1 MNKSDSED
9 FYFGV
14 SDNKIY
20 ICFFETKKN
29 FLKRYIEFE
38 IPDNLS
44 NNLNYKIILNL
55 LKVNIRKLEKDLG
68 FFLNKGNV
76 SIKSETYQRILFSI
90 RHMFDE
96 KKLDEEV
103 IANIVQSEIQYFRT
117 LDERLSIIH
126 VVVNKY
132 IIDNKTFSFLP
143 KNMKF
148 KKIILEIELICLNKS
163 LITKV
168 KNLFR
173 ECKVDINKII
183 SFDYAITFL
192 ETDKDPT
199 MCLSA
204 KKVIDGANIS
214 EIKIQEDTQKK
225 TSLFDRIFNYFD

>member
-1 MNKSDSED
+1 
-9 FYFGV
+9 
-14 SDNKIY
+14 
-20 ICFFETKKN
+20 
-29 FLKRYIEFE
+29 
-38 IPDNLS
+38 
-44 NNLNYKIILNL
+44 
-55 LKVNIRKLEKDLG
+55 
-68 FFLNKGNV
+68 
-76 SIKSETYQRILFSI
+76 
-90 RHMFDE
+90 
-96 KKLDEEV
+96 
-103 IANIVQSEIQYFRT
+103 
-117 LDERLSIIH
+117 
-126 VVVNKY
+126 
-132 IIDNKTFSFLP
+132 
-143 KNMKF
+143 MKF